1 MQVVPKLV
9 RIAPQEV
16 EDRSCFHAD
25 ISVFTL
31 ELGVAKE
38 RAEQLRVD
46 VGGQLNKISGIELE
60 VAGELSHKLVN
71 AVQPLKENG
80 TALVGIGNGDGV
92 PAAIGHLVAVVQPV
106 LFDEH
111 LKPFYGAVIRVE

>member
-1 MQVVPKLV
+1 MQIVPKLA

-16 EDRSCFHAD
+16 EDRRCFLAY
-25 ISVFTL
+25 ISAFTL
-31 ELGVAKE
+31 ELRVAKE
-38 RAEQLRVD
+38 RTEQLRVD

-71 AVQPLKENG
+71 TVQPLKENG
-80 TALVGIGNGDGV
+80 TAFVGIGNGDGV
-92 PAAIGHLVAVVQPV
+92 SAAIGHFVAVVEPV

-111 LKPFYGAVIRVE
+111 LEPFNGAVIRVE